1 LVTHLTRRSWKLCHY
16 YHYGDA
22 PAPKKS
28 TAPNWNQQQQAAAR
42 TRITQ
47 AIADLL
53 NQNNLPSGITTRRNA
68 IVQYGI
74 RQSTLPSIKTCG
86 TPSF

>member
-1 LVTHLTRRSWKLCHY
+1 VEWARSIETSHY

-22 PAPKKS
+22 PEPKKS

-53 NQNNLPSGITTRRNA
+53 NHSDLPSGITARRNA
-68 IVQYGI
+68 IVHMALA
-74 RQSTLPSIKTCG
+74 RALSPSIKTCG
-86 TPSF
+86 IPSF